1 MTYFFLMFCLFI
13 YIYLTVP
20 GLSCGMWDFSGT
32 QDL

>member
-1 MTYFFLMFCLFI
+1 MTYFFFNVLFI

-20 GLSCGMWDFSGT
+20 GLSCGMWGFSGM